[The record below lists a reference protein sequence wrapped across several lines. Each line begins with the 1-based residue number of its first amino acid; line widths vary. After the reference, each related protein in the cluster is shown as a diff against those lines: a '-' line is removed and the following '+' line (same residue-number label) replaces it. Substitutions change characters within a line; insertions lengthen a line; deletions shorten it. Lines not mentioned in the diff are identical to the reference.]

1 MTASRPRNDAPVAVI
16 DLDGTLCD
24 YDGAAARDVE
34 RALGGDKVSAATRA
48 RIERLVT
55 SQPGW
60 WAGLKPLPMGFRI
73 LRLLRGMGFRL
84 AVLTKGPAGSPGAW
98 SEKVAWCTEHLPDA
112 DVTVTHDKAL
122 VHGRVMVDDWPEG
135 IEGWLRW
142 RPQALVL
149 MPAQP
154 WNRGFRHGRVRRIAT
169 ARDLARVKPE
179 LAAIAKS

>member
-1 MTASRPRNDAPVAVI
+1 MSASRRRTDAPVAVI

-24 YDGAAARDVE
+24 YDGAAGRDVA
-34 RALGGDKVSAATRA
+34 RALGGDRVSEATRL

-60 WAGLKPLPMGFRI
+60 WASLRPLPTGFRI

-84 AVLTKGPAGSPGAW
+84 AVLTKGPTGSHGAW
-98 SEKVAWCTEHLPDA
+98 SEKVAWCARHLPDA

-122 VHGRVMVDDWPEG
+122 VHGRVMVDDWPEA

-154 WNRGFRHGRVRRIAT
+154 WNRGFRHPNVRRITT
-169 ARDLARVKPE
+169 AKDLARAKPE
-179 LAAIAKS
+179 LAAIARG